1 MARRAASG
9 RKIHVHIKNNRAGDP
24 VFQVTPERWRAAC
37 RRHPGL
43 ARRIDALIDD
53 DLDHFEESIAEAE
66 ALLTWDFPTENL
78 ATRAPR
84 LKWIH
89 VIGAGVEHLQP
100 LDWLPPGMSLINNRG
115 VHAPKA
121 GEYGIMAILM
131 LNNAMAKLIGQQQA
145 RHFESIYATSVVGKT
160 LGIVGAGSMGLAVA
174 KQAKRLGLKVVG
186 LRRRGR
192 PARYVDQMYGPK
204 GLAKLLRQSDF
215 VLVTAPLTPETY
227 HLIGRRELDLMKP
240 TAGLINM
247 GRAPV
252 VDYDALAAK
261 LRAGSLAGAVLDVFD
276 PEPLP
281 KRSPLWRTPNLI
293 MTPHVSS
300 DDDEAYIPLT
310 LDLFF
315 DNLARHLDGRPL
327 RNRVR
332 PALGY

>member
-1 MARRAASG
+1 MAKRAASG
-9 RKIHVHIKNNRAGDP
+9 RKIHVHIKNNRAGEP
-24 VFQVTPERWRAAC
+24 VFQVTPGRWRAAC
-37 RRHPGL
+37 RRHPDL
-43 ARRIDALIDD
+43 ARRIDALIDY
-53 DLDHFEESIAEAE
+53 DLDCFEESIADAE
-66 ALLTWDFPTENL
+66 ALLTWDFPTANL
-78 ATRAPR
+78 ATRAPK

-100 LDWLPPGMSLINNRG
+100 LDWLPPGVSLINNRG

-121 GEYGIMAILM
+121 GEYGIMALLM
-131 LNNAMAKLIGQQQA
+131 LNNAMPRLIGQQQA
-145 RHFESIYATSVVGKT
+145 GNFESVFSTSIAGKT

-174 KQAKRLGLKVVG
+174 KQAKRHGLRVVG
-186 LRRRGR
+186 LRRQGR
-192 PARYVDQMYGPK
+192 PARYVDRMYGPK
-204 GLAKLLRQSDF
+204 DLAKLLRQADF
-215 VLVTAPLTPETY
+215 VLVSAPLTPETH

-252 VDYDALAAK
+252 VDYDALSDK
-261 LRAGSLAGAVLDVFD
+261 LREGTLAGAVLDVFD

-300 DDDEAYIPLT
+300 DDDDAYIPLT